1 MRVSP
6 RLRSRFVIITL
17 LSTAIFLF
25 AASAWTQQST
35 QERPVWDVQ
44 MALNAQ
50 AGSTITIQNQCR
62 QTHSFTVNQQQT
74 PFLQLLAPA
83 TAEVA
88 GNSSYQIPVRFNTN
102 GMKAGQYQGTVVIK
116 CETCRKEKTCKQDRE
131 VLPVHLIVRG
141 EGGPQLIPEN
151 PTQPQNPEPPIVKQD
166 KPETEPHGYSN
177 TNDGKRR
184 DSTRIRRSRKTK
196 ARTTS
201 VNLMRTIER
210 TIQLKSAPNV
220 QCLRWS
226 RTTRKSSSSAMASV
240 SVETSVRFPG
250 VTLAISSWL
259 KRRKG
264 TQRTR
269 RCRSGAR

>member
-1 MRVSP
+1 
-6 RLRSRFVIITL
+6 
-17 LSTAIFLF
+17 
-25 AASAWTQQST
+25 
-35 QERPVWDVQ
+35 

-166 KPETEPHGYSN
+166 KPKPSPTATPIPTTGKGATRPAYDEAGKQSKDDKREFDADDQKNYPIEKCAECSVPQVVEDNKEKFIQCDGVCIGGDKCPIPGGYTCN
-177 TNDGKRR
+177 LFVAEKEKRNPKDKTLPKWRKVTGGKPRTKP
-184 DSTRIRRSRKTK
+184 DSSGKTVYTCACSK
-196 ARTTS
+196 
-201 VNLMRTIER
+201 
-210 TIQLKSAPNV
+210 
-220 QCLRWS
+220 
-226 RTTRKSSSSAMASV
+226 
-240 SVETSVRFPG
+240 
-250 VTLAISSWL
+250 
-259 KRRKG
+259 
-264 TQRTR
+264 
-269 RCRSGAR
+269 